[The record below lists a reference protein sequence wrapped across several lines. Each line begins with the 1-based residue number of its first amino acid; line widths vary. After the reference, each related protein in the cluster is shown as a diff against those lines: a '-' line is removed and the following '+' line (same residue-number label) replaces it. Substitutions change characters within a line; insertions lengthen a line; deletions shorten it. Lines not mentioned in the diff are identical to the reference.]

1 MLALN
6 VVEQITLLKLEEL
19 TPSEVN
25 VRQHID
31 PERVRSLASDIAIRG
46 LINPLVV
53 RAEGGKYGVVCGRMR
68 LEAIRLLQRERPE
81 DYERLFARGVPCVV
95 KELDDVEATELSLSE
110 NLRQNSL
117 TPEEVGRGLARLAEF
132 GLSEEEISMRL
143 LVDIAMV
150 RRALAI
156 YRRVSAVASL
166 VASSRPGRPARAARR
181 SISRSGVASLLSV
194 LEKKERRGEIK
205 PHERERVLEVVK
217 QVAEQKPLST
227 SELEILAKKIERN
240 PDVAR
245 DPSRLRQVIEEVVK
259 MDTVERV
266 IALKRSLAE
275 EIEEYAAERQ
285 ETFDEAVNELLEH
298 AIRSIKRS

>member
-1 MLALN
+1 
-6 VVEQITLLKLEEL
+6 VEQVALLKLEEL
-19 TPSEVN
+19 TPSKAN
-25 VRQHID
+25 VRVHID
-31 PERVRSLASDIAIRG
+31 PDRVRALAEDIAIRG

-53 RAEGGKYGVVCGRMR
+53 RREDGGYGVVCGRMR
-68 LEAIRLLQRERPE
+68 LEAIRLLQREKPE
-81 DYERLFARGVPCVV
+81 AYQRLFARGVPCVV
-95 KELDDVEATELSLSE
+95 RELDDPEAVELSLSE

-150 RRALAI
+150 RRALAL

-217 QVAEQKPLST
+217 QVAEQKPLTT
-227 SELEILAKKIERN
+227 SELEILAKRIERE
-240 PDVAR
+240 PWIAR
-245 DPSRLRQVIEEVVK
+245 DPERLREEVRQI
-259 MDTVERV
+259 VEQDMVQRV
-266 IALKRSLAE
+266 VALKRKIAQA
-275 EIEEYAAERQ
+275 IEEYARDKQ
-285 ETFDEAVNELLEH
+285 ISFDEAVNELLE
-298 AIRSIKRS
+298 AALVRPR